1 VWRRRPM
8 RPVAKASLV
17 ALGYVAA
24 LAVTLLVAGIHLAE
38 TTGPDRQGGMS
49 AFGDS
54 LMLLAVFGLGAVPAT
69 GAALFFLRPHPAFW
83 LTLSIA
89 SLATASTSAIAAVIH
104 ATPSA
109 VEPSSS
115 LQAWSAFAA
124 LRILAA
130 PLLAML
136 WLLSGL
142 FAPNRS
148 ARLSL
153 IAASLIETAAFAYVA
168 FGWFHPPS

>member
-1 VWRRRPM
+1 VGQRQPM
-8 RPVAKASLV
+8 RPVAKATLV
-17 ALGYVAA
+17 ALGYAAA
-24 LAVTLLVAGIHLAE
+24 LAVTLLVAGIQLAE
-38 TTGPDRQGGMS
+38 TSGPDRQGGMS

-54 LMLLAVFGLGAVPAT
+54 LMLLAVFGLAAVPAT

-89 SLATASTSAIAAVIH
+89 SLAAASTSGIAAVIH
-104 ATPSA
+104 AASSA
-109 VEPSSS
+109 VEPSSF
-115 LQAWSAFAA
+115 LQAWSAFAV
-124 LRILAA
+124 LRILVA
-130 PLLAML
+130 PLFAML

-153 IAASLIETAAFAYVA
+153 LAASMIETAAFAYVA
-168 FGWFHPPS
+168 FGWFSPPS

>member
-1 VWRRRPM
+1 M
-8 RPVAKASLV
+8 TSFAKASLV

-24 LAVTLLVAGIHLAE
+24 LAVTLLVAGIQFAE

-54 LMLLAVFGLGAVPAT
+54 LMLLAVFGLAAVPAT

-89 SLATASTSAIAAVIH
+89 SLAAASTGGIAAAIH
-104 ATPSA
+104 SAPGA
-109 VEPSSS
+109 VEPSSF
-115 LQAWSAFAA
+115 LQAWSAFAV

-148 ARLSL
+148 ARRSL
-153 IAASLIETAAFAYVA
+153 LAASMIETAAFAYVA
-168 FGWFHPPS
+168 FGWFHPPA

>member
-1 VWRRRPM
+1 M

-24 LAVTLLVAGIHLAE
+24 LAITLLVAGIYLAD
-38 TTGPDRQGGMS
+38 TNGPDPQGGMS

-54 LMLLAVFGLGAVPAT
+54 LMLFAVFGLAAVPAT
-69 GAALFFLRPHPAFW
+69 GAALYFLRPHPAFW

-89 SLATASTSAIAAVIH
+89 SLAAASTSGIAAVIH
-104 ATPSA
+104 AASSS
-109 VEPSSS
+109 VEPFSF
-115 LQAWSAFAA
+115 LQAWSAFAV
-124 LRILAA
+124 LRILVA
-130 PLLAML
+130 PLFAIL

-153 IAASLIETAAFAYVA
+153 LAASMIETAAFAYVA
-168 FGWFHPPS
+168 YGWFHSLHD

>member
-1 VWRRRPM
+1 M

-24 LAVTLLVAGIHLAE
+24 VAVTLLVAGIQFAE
-38 TTGPDRQGGMS
+38 TSGPDRQGGMS

-54 LMLLAVFGLGAVPAT
+54 LMLLAVFGLAAVPAT
-69 GAALFFLRPHPAFW
+69 GAALFFLRAHPAFW
-83 LTLSIA
+83 LTLSIV
-89 SLATASTSAIAAVIH
+89 SLAAACTSGAAAAIHVAS
-104 ATPSA
+104 SA
-109 VEPSSS
+109 VEQSSF
-115 LQAWSAFAA
+115 LQAWSAMAV

-130 PLLAML
+130 PLFAML

-153 IAASLIETAAFAYVA
+153 LAAGVIETAAFAWVA
-168 FGWFHPPS
+168 FGWFHQPG

>member
-1 VWRRRPM
+1 MWRRRPM

-38 TTGPDRQGGMS
+38 TSGPDRQGGMS

-54 LMLLAVFGLGAVPAT
+54 LMFLAVFGLAAVPAT

-83 LTLSIA
+83 LTLSVA
-89 SLATASTSAIAAVIH
+89 SLAAAFTSAAAAVIH
-104 ATPSA
+104 TASGA
-109 VEPSSS
+109 LEPSSF
-115 LQAWSAFAA
+115 LQGWSAFAV

-130 PLLAML
+130 PLFAML

-153 IAASLIETAAFAYVA
+153 IAASAIEAAAFAYVV